1 MKQIQPIQ
9 FTDGPLIATQLL
21 VTGGADDY
29 ATTRTYVW
37 TLFTADGQPVDAG
50 ELPESA
56 PTYTPLLTDLNYPY
70 TYVAA
75 NLSKTLTLTGE

>member
-9 FTDGPLIATQLL
+9 YTNGPLIATQLL

-37 TLFTADGQPVDAG
+37 ALFTADGQAVDAG
-50 ELPESA
+50 TIDETG

-75 NLSKTLTLTGE
+75 NLAKPLTIIQ